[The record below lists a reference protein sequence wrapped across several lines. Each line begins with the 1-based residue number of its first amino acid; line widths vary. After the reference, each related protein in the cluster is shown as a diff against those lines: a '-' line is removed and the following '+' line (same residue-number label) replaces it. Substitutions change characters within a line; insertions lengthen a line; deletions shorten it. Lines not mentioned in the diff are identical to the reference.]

1 MVDRIL
7 KEFKKQD
14 LKTKT
19 VLKNVF
25 GSAVVKIVN
34 LSSNFLSVPLL
45 LSFIDTTQYGIWL
58 TMSAFMGWFGVF
70 DLGIGNGLRNK
81 LTEALTTNDL
91 VKGRAYVS
99 SAYFALSLIFLI
111 LCIIFSFVGYY
122 LINWSDVFN
131 APQILK
137 EELLFSVLILFG
149 FLCIQF
155 VLKLILT
162 VLTSSHKLAWVDAI
176 NAIIQVVLLVLI
188 WQLSKSNFNSQ
199 KILILSIIYSIVPV
213 LILMILSIILFKT
226 EYNYLKPSIKF
237 VSFSHFRSI
246 GSLGFNFFII
256 QLCAIII
263 YAADNMII
271 SHLFAP
277 DKVTIYNIGF
287 RYFSILTIVFSIFL
301 APFWSMVTAAYF
313 ENDINWIKRAIHK
326 IGYIWVLLVFAAILQ
341 LIFSPFLYKVWVGE
355 KVEIPFAVSSVLAAY
370 VVFYNLGVTFVTFI
384 NGTGKIRLQLYIS
397 VINVFLNVL
406 LIIFFTQIL
415 NIGLVGIPLATL
427 TTILFSVL
435 MNYIQFNKIINNK
448 ADGIWNK

>member
-1 MVDRIL
+1 MLDSIF

-25 GSAVVKIVN
+25 GSAIVKVVN
-34 LSSNFLSVPLL
+34 LTSNFLSVPLL
-45 LSFIDTTQYGIWL
+45 LAFIDTTQYGIWL
-58 TMSAFMGWFGVF
+58 TMSAFLGWFGVF

-111 LCIIFSFVGYY
+111 LCIVFIFVGYY

-176 NAIIQVVLLVLI
+176 NAVIQIVLVVLI
-188 WQLSKSNFNSQ
+188 WQLSKSNFNSE
-199 KILILSIIYSIVPV
+199 KILVLSIIYSIVPV
-213 LILMILSIILFKT
+213 FILIILSIVLFKT

-237 VSFSHFRSI
+237 VSFSHFKSI

-277 DKVTIYNIGF
+277 DQVTVYNIGF

-341 LIFSPFLYKVWVGE
+341 LILSPVLYKVWVGE
-355 KVEIPFAVSSVLAAY
+355 KVEIPFVVSLVLAAY

-397 VINVFLNVL
+397 VINVFLNVF
-406 LIIFFTQIL
+406 LIIFYTQIL